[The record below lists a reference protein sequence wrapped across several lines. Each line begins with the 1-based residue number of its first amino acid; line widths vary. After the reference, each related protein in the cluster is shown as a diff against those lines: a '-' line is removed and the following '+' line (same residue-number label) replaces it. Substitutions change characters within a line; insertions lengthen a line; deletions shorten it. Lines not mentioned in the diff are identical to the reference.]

1 MFFSEFAKFLGTA
14 FLYNAYAYCFCF
26 LLLEFSCYYGKWMTS
41 FSLSSKN
48 LGAVKDFQRNPVKKQ
63 TCYRPNPGQSEKIEL
78 SFCFHTSL
86 WCLKRFYEG
95 LKGVKTHLV
104 PMSLFT
110 SVLGSIDIKG
120 HSVNAPFLFLGS
132 LRFLK
137 NHRSVDLKI
146 FL

>member
-1 MFFSEFAKFLGTA
+1 
-14 FLYNAYAYCFCF
+14 
-26 LLLEFSCYYGKWMTS
+26 MTS

-137 NHRSVDLKI
+137 NHGSVDLKI